1 MSLSSA
7 FKSSKNAP
15 VIPKEIELRETYA
28 HIFKQSVTFEKMLKA
43 MGDMTAGC
51 KIGILYADRTL
62 YIDKPSVFQGAVR
75 WLYGQTRDGIKQYI
89 TDEIM
94 GTGGFAELL
103 QYLHITC
110 EQVLTYCTSPSTGI
124 ILSNDIRL
132 AFRNICAAN
141 VNLLMRI
148 SHGISTMIQIYEED
162 DSTDTICNYLE
173 YVQRILKSERIML
186 ETTVIRFAKYIK

>member
-1 MSLSSA
+1 MATFSP
-7 FKSSKNAP
+7 FKPSNKSP
-15 VIPKEIELRETYA
+15 GVLKEIEFRATYA
-28 HIFKQSVTFEKMLKA
+28 RIFKDSVMFEKMLKA

-51 KIGILYADRTL
+51 KIGILYANRTL
-62 YIDKPSVFQGAVR
+62 YVDKPSVFQGAMR

-103 QYLHITC
+103 QDLHITC
-110 EQVLTYCTSPSTGI
+110 EQVLTYCASPSTGI

-141 VNLLMRI
+141 VNLLMLI

-162 DSTDTICNYLE
+162 DSADTICNYLD
-173 YVQRILKSERIML
+173 YVQRVLKSERIML
-186 ETTVIRFAKYIK
+186 ETTIIRFAKYIK

>member
-1 MSLSSA
+1 MSTFSP
-7 FKSSKNAP
+7 FKTSNKSPGAL
-15 VIPKEIELRETYA
+15 KEIEFRDVYA
-28 HIFKQSVTFEKMLKA
+28 RIFRNSVMFEKMLKA
-43 MGDMTAGC
+43 MGDMAAGC

-62 YIDKPSVFQGAVR
+62 YIDKPSVFQGTMR

-103 QYLHITC
+103 QDLHITC
-110 EQVLTYCTSPSTGI
+110 EQLLTYCASPSTGI

-148 SHGISTMIQIYEED
+148 SHGITRMIITYEED
-162 DSTDTICNYLE
+162 DPDSICNYLE
-173 YVQRILKSERIML
+173 YVQRVLKSERITL
-186 ETTVIRFAKYIK
+186 ETTIIRFAKYIK

>member
-1 MSLSSA
+1 MSTFSP
-7 FKSSKNAP
+7 FKTSNKSLGAL
-15 VIPKEIELRETYA
+15 KEIEFRDVYA
-28 HIFKQSVTFEKMLKA
+28 RIFRNSVMFEKMLKA
-43 MGDMTAGC
+43 MGDMAAGC

-62 YIDKPSVFQGAVR
+62 YIDKPSVFQGTMR

-103 QYLHITC
+103 QDLHITC
-110 EQVLTYCTSPSTGI
+110 EQLLTYCASPSTGI

-148 SHGISTMIQIYEED
+148 SHGITRMIITYEED
-162 DSTDTICNYLE
+162 DPDSICNYLE
-173 YVQRILKSERIML
+173 YVQRVLKSERIML
-186 ETTVIRFAKYIK
+186 ETTIIRFAKYIK